1 MAFEK
6 EEADRRLE
14 KAIAERD
21 SQVDHLIDD
30 NKMLQNRLL
39 EEDKNAAHLRGQLKN
54 LQAESHRYLD

>member
-39 EEDKNAAHLRGQLKN
+39 EEDKNAAHLRGQLKS
-54 LQAESHRYLD
+54 LQTESHRYLD